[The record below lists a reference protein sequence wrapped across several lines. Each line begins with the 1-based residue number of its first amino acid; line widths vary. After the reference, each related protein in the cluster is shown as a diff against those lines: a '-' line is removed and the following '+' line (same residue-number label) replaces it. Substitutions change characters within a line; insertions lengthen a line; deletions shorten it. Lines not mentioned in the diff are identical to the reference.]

1 MGSRSF
7 VACAMCALALGAG
20 MFAAS
25 FAAGELRAQEDGEL
39 RAQEDEAF
47 EIGDIYVV
55 GTRRPVRSTADTP
68 APIDLIAGDD
78 FTDQGTTNLPD
89 LMRTLV
95 PSYNVNTQP
104 ISDAAT
110 FIRPANLRGLGPD
123 QTLIFVNGKRRHR
136 ASVIA
141 WLGNGIS
148 EGTQGPDISVIPA
161 IALKRVEVLR
171 DTASAQYGSDAIA
184 GVINFVLKDRPDG
197 GAVET
202 QWGRTYEG
210 DGDEYRIAANVGI
223 PLAESGFAN
232 LSAQWHESEPTVRSV
247 QRKDAAELIA
257 GGNTAVRQPYA
268 QIWGQPDVK
277 GDYTLF
283 LNTGVDVSEQ
293 VEIYAFGNMSA
304 RETEGGFFY
313 RNPNTRAGVF
323 RGTQLRPTG
332 HKDAVPVEGRLEDIR
347 GKELDPGN
355 RMLMIGEE
363 IGGHELKDV
372 NKDTIPLRR
381 VGQLG
386 EKECP
391 KNVVAVKNEYVDVA
405 TAEEFKERTGC
416 FVFNE
421 RFPGGFTP
429 QFKGEVSDTAGAIG
443 VRGSLDSG
451 MTWDV
456 SYTRGRNNIDFSM
469 RDTINASLGLPT
481 PTQFDIGSY
490 TQTEQTINVDF
501 TREFDLAAFASPLH
515 TATGVE
521 WREEQFSIGAGELAS
536 WHPGPFKDQSF
547 GIGANGFSGFSD
559 HIASQGQ
566 GKQSNWAGYLDLEGD
581 VVDDL
586 TLATMGRVEK
596 YDTFGSTT
604 DFKLG
609 ALYQASP
616 DFGLRGSAS
625 TGFRVPTIGQQK
637 AYKVTTSFVSGG
649 LKQSGRLPPTCP
661 EAQLL
666 GATSLEPE
674 EALTF
679 TAGIVAE
686 SGPLSLTAD
695 VYNIDVD
702 GRVTLSATK
711 KLSTGQTNRIFG
723 RNGMVGLDDRCLRD
737 ATDLDNLR
745 YFGNGIDTRTRGVD
759 VVASVD
765 LSSAAG
771 ILEGGNTGL
780 VFVGNWNRTTVQS
793 AREGFF
799 DNPGEP
805 RARQKRIE
813 LLEKALPEYRFNATL
828 RHERTSWG
836 AFARLNYF
844 GPHLEYHADDEDM
857 RFEPEAK
864 VTVDAEVTYKPVA
877 GMEVGVG
884 AENIFNTFPT
894 ENPHAAVLGS
904 QYPESAAMGFA
915 GGFYYARA
923 RYTF

>member
-25 FAAGELRAQEDGEL
+25 FAAGEL

-148 EGTQGPDISVIPA
+148 EGAQGPDISVIPA

-247 QRKDAAELIA
+247 QRSDAAGLIA

-313 RNPNTRAGVF
+313 RNPNTRGGVF
-323 RGTQLRPTG
+323 RGAQLRPTG
-332 HKDAVPVEGRLEDIR
+332 HKDAVRVEGRLEDIR
-347 GKELDPGN
+347 GEKLDPGN

-363 IGGHELKDV
+363 IGGHKLADKD
-372 NKDTIPLRR
+372 KTIPLRR
-381 VGQLG
+381 VGRLG

-469 RDTINASLGLPT
+469 RDTINPSLGLNT

-490 TQTEQTINVDF
+490 TQTEQTINVDL
-501 TREFDLAAFASPLH
+501 TQEFDVAAFASPLH

-521 WREEQFSIGAGELAS
+521 WREEQFSIGAGEPAS
-536 WHPGPFKDQSF
+536 WRRGPFAGQGF

-586 TLATMGRVEK
+586 TLATMGRAER
-596 YDTFGSTT
+596 YDTFGTTT

-609 ALYQASP
+609 SLYQASP

-625 TGFRVPTIGQQK
+625 TGFRAPTIGQQK
-637 AYKVTTSFVSGG
+637 AYKVTTAFEGG
-649 LKQSGRLPPTCP
+649 KLSQSGRLPPTCP
-661 EAQLL
+661 EARLL
-666 GATSLEPE
+666 GGTSLEPE
-674 EALTF
+674 EAMTF

-686 SGPLSLTAD
+686 SGPVSFTAD

-702 GRVTLSATK
+702 GRITVSASKTLDNEQKA
-711 KLSTGQTNRIFG
+711 RILG
-723 RNGMVGLDDRCLRD
+723 RNDRCLPTAD
-737 ATDLDNLR
+737 DLESLR
-745 YFGNGIDTRTRGVD
+745 YFGNGIDTRTRGID

-765 LSSAAG
+765 LSSVAG
-771 ILEGGNTGL
+771 VLEGGSTEL

-793 AREGFF
+793 AQEGFF
-799 DNPGEP
+799 DNPGQP
-805 RARQKRIE
+805 KARQKRIE

-836 AFARLNYF
+836 GFARLNYF
-844 GPHLEYHADDEDM
+844 GSHIEYHADQEDW

-864 VTVDAEVTYKPVA
+864 VTVDAEVTYKPIA

-894 ENPHAAVLGS
+894 ENPYATNLGS
-904 QYPESAAMGFA
+904 QYPESAAMGIA

>member
-1 MGSRSF
+1 MESRSF
-7 VACAMCALALGAG
+7 VACATCALALGAG
-20 MFAAS
+20 VYAAS
-25 FAAGELRAQEDGEL
+25 FAAGDL

-68 APIDLIAGDD
+68 APIDLIGGSD

-136 ASVIA
+136 AAVIA

-210 DGDEYRIAANVGI
+210 DGDEYRFAANVGI

-257 GGNTAVRQPYA
+257 DGNTAVRQPYA

-293 VEIYAFGNMSA
+293 AEIYAFGNMSS

-313 RNPNTRAGVF
+313 RNPNTRGGIFANRLVGD
-323 RGTQLRPTG
+323 LRPNDGMACPAITPT
-332 HKDAVPVEGRLEDIR
+332 DDFFSP
-347 GKELDPGN
+347 
-355 RMLMIGEE
+355 EE
-363 IGGHELKDV
+363 ARAYMST
-372 NKDTIPLRR
+372 NPT
-381 VGQLG
+381 
-386 EKECP
+386 
-391 KNVVAVKNEYVDVA
+391 
-405 TAEEFKERTGC
+405 C

-429 QFKGEVSDTAGAIG
+429 QFKGEVTDTAGAIG

-451 MTWDV
+451 LTWDV

-469 RDTINASLGLPT
+469 RDTINPSLGPGT
-481 PTQFDIGSY
+481 PTQFNLGSY
-490 TQTEQTINVDF
+490 TQTEQTINVDV
-501 TREFDLAAFASPLH
+501 TQEFDVAAFASPLH

-521 WREEQFSIGAGELAS
+521 WREEQFSIGAGEPDSWRRGPLA
-536 WHPGPFKDQSF
+536 DQGF

-559 HIASQGQ
+559 HVAGQGQ

-596 YDTFGSTT
+596 YDAFGTTT

-625 TGFRVPTIGQQK
+625 TGFRVPTVGQQK
-637 AYKVTTSFVSGG
+637 TLNVTTAFVDGA
-649 LKQSGRLPPTCP
+649 LRQSGTLPPTCP
-661 EAQLL
+661 EAQLV
-666 GATSLEPE
+666 GGTSLKPE

-686 SGPLSLTAD
+686 SGPVSLTAD

-702 GRVTLSATK
+702 GRVTVSERKTLTDDHK
-711 KLSTGQTNRIFG
+711 NRIFG
-723 RNGMVGLDDRCLRD
+723 VNRDGVGGIADRCLRN
-737 ATDLDNLR
+737 ATDLGNIR
-745 YFGNGIDTRTRGVD
+745 YFGNGVDTRTRGVD

-765 LSSAAG
+765 LSSAG
-771 ILEGGNTGL
+771 FLDGGETEL
-780 VFVGNWNRTTVQS
+780 VFVGNWTQTKVRSIQ
-793 AREGFF
+793 EGFL
-799 DNPGEP
+799 DDPSEP
-805 RARQKRIE
+805 RRRKKRVD
-813 LLEKALPEYRFNATL
+813 LLERALPEYRFNATL

-836 AFARLNYF
+836 GFARLNYF
-844 GPHLEYHADDEDM
+844 GSHIEYHADQEPW

-864 VTVDAEVTYKPVA
+864 VTVDAEVTYKPIA

-894 ENPHAAVLGS
+894 KNPEAIQLGS
-904 QYPESAAMGFA
+904 QYPESAAMGFR

>member
-1 MGSRSF
+1 MESRSF
-7 VACAMCALALGAG
+7 IARAACALALAG
-20 MFAAS
+20 CVFAAPV
-25 FAAGELRAQEDGEL
+25 ATGELRAED
-39 RAQEDEAF
+39 DDAF

-68 APIDLIAGDD
+68 APIDLIGGED

-210 DGDEYRIAANVGI
+210 DGAEYRIATNVGI
-223 PLAESGFAN
+223 PIAENGFAN

-247 QRKDAAELIA
+247 QRSDAAGLIA
-257 GGNTAVRQPYA
+257 AGNTAVRQPYA
-268 QIWGQPDVK
+268 QIWGAPDVK

-283 LNTGVDVSEQ
+283 LNTGIDVSERME
-293 VEIYAFGNMSA
+293 VYAFGNMSS
-304 RETEGGFFY
+304 RETEGGFFF
-313 RNPNTRAGVF
+313 RNPNNRGGVF
-323 RGTQLRPTG
+323 HVDLKAGDIL
-332 HKDAVPVEGRLEDIR
+332 HGRKLQMDDEFGDQKFED
-347 GKELDPGN
+347 ED
-355 RMLMIGEE
+355 
-363 IGGHELKDV
+363 
-372 NKDTIPLRR
+372 DTIRFRLIGDSKPDDGRR
-381 VGQLG
+381 
-386 EKECP
+386 CP
-391 KNVVAVKNEYVDVA
+391 EEVVSDASENFDV
-405 TAEEFKERTGC
+405 EEFKANNPGC
-416 FVFNE
+416 FAFNE

-429 QFKGEVSDTAGAIG
+429 QFKGEVTDTAGAFG

-451 MTWDV
+451 LTWDV
-456 SYTRGRNNIDFSM
+456 SYTRGVNKIDFSM
-469 RDTINASLGLPT
+469 RDTINPSLGLAT
-481 PTQFDIGSY
+481 PTQFDLGSY

-501 TREFDLAAFASPLH
+501 TLPIDVAGFASPLH
-515 TATGVE
+515 TAAGVE
-521 WREEQFSIGAGELAS
+521 WRQEQFEIGAGEPAS
-536 WHPGPFKDQSF
+536 WRRGPFADQRF

-559 HIASQGQ
+559 HVASQGQ
-566 GKQSNWAGYLDLEGD
+566 GKQSNWAGYVDLEGD
-581 VVDDL
+581 IVDDV

-596 YDTFGSTT
+596 HDKFDTTS

-609 ALYQASP
+609 ALYRVSP
-616 DFGLRGSAS
+616 AFSLRGSAS
-625 TGFRVPTIGQQK
+625 TGFRVPTVGQQK
-637 AYKVTTSFVSGG
+637 TINVTTAFVDGA
-649 LKQSGRLPPTCP
+649 LRQSGTLPPTCP

-666 GATSLEPE
+666 GGTSLKPE

-679 TAGIVAE
+679 TTGLAAE
-686 SGPLSLTAD
+686 SGPVSLTAD

-702 GRVTLSATK
+702 GRVTVSEK
-711 KLSTGQTNRIFG
+711 KTLTRAHKDRIFG
-723 RNGMVGLDDRCLRD
+723 GGGMAGLADRCLKN
-737 ATDLDNLR
+737 ATDLGNIR
-745 YFGNGIDTRTRGVD
+745 YFGNGVDTRTRGID

-765 LSSAAG
+765 LSSSG
-771 ILEGGNTGL
+771 SFLEGGETEL
-780 VFVGNWNRTTVQS
+780 VFVGNWTRTTVRAVQ
-793 AREGFF
+793 EGFF
-799 DNPGEP
+799 DDPEEP
-805 RARQKRIE
+805 RRRKKRID

-828 RHERTSWG
+828 RHERTSWAG
-836 AFARLNYF
+836 FARLNYF
-844 GPHLEYHADDEDM
+844 GSHLEYHADQEDW
-857 RFEPEAK
+857 RFEAGAK
-864 VTVDAEVTYKPVA
+864 VTVDAEVSYKPIA
-877 GMEVGVG
+877 GLEVGVG

-894 ENPHAAVLGS
+894 TNPYATKLGS
-904 QYPESAAMGFA
+904 QYPESAAMGFH

>member
-1 MGSRSF
+1 MESRSF
-7 VACAMCALALGAG
+7 VACAVCALALGAG
-20 MFAAS
+20 VYAAS
-25 FAAGELRAQEDGEL
+25 FAAGDL

-247 QRKDAAELIA
+247 QRGDAADLIA

-268 QIWGQPDVK
+268 QIWGQPDTR

-313 RNPNTRAGVF
+313 RNPNTRGGVF
-323 RGTQLRPTG
+323 RGAELKAGQMLHGRVLQIGDTVGG
-332 HKDAVPVEGRLEDIR
+332 HVLEDKDSKIPIR
-347 GKELDPGN
+347 LVGDEDRDDGATCPKEL
-355 RMLMIGEE
+355 
-363 IGGHELKDV
+363 
-372 NKDTIPLRR
+372 
-381 VGQLG
+381 
-386 EKECP
+386 
-391 KNVVAVKNEYVDVA
+391 VAVKNENFDVEA
-405 TAEEFKERTGC
+405 FNEENPGC

-429 QFKGEVSDTAGAIG
+429 QFKGEVTDTAGAIG
-443 VRGSLDSG
+443 IRGSLDSG
-451 MTWDV
+451 LTWDV

-469 RDTINASLGLPT
+469 RDTINPSLGLPT
-481 PTQFDIGSY
+481 PTQFDLGSY

-501 TREFDLAAFASPLH
+501 TQEFDVAAFASSLH

-521 WREEQFSIGAGELAS
+521 WREEQFSIGAGEPAS
-536 WHPGPFKDQSF
+536 WSRDPFADQGF

-559 HIASQGQ
+559 HVADQGQ

-596 YDTFGSTT
+596 YDAFGTTT

-637 AYKVTTSFVSGG
+637 TLNVTTAFVDGA
-649 LKQSGRLPPTCP
+649 LRQSGTLPPTCP
-661 EAQLL
+661 EARL
-666 GATSLEPE
+666 GGSTSLKPE

-702 GRVTLSATK
+702 GRVTVSERK
-711 KLSTGQTNRIFG
+711 KLTDGDKDRIFG
-723 RNGMVGLDDRCLRD
+723 VKRDGVGGIADRCLRS
-737 ATDLDNLR
+737 ASDLDNIR

-765 LSSAAG
+765 LSSAG
-771 ILEGGNTGL
+771 FLDGGETEL
-780 VFVGNWNRTTVQS
+780 VFVGNWTQTKVRSIQ
-793 AREGFF
+793 EGFL
-799 DNPGEP
+799 DDPSEP
-805 RARQKRIE
+805 RRRKKRVD
-813 LLEKALPEYRFNATL
+813 LLERALPEYRFNATL

-836 AFARLNYF
+836 GFARLNYF
-844 GPHLEYHADDEDM
+844 GSHIEYHADQEDW

-864 VTVDAEVTYKPVA
+864 VTVDAEVTYKPIA

-894 ENPHAAVLGS
+894 ENPYATKLGS
-904 QYPESAAMGFA
+904 QYPESAAMGIA

>member
-1 MGSRSF
+1 MESRSF

-20 MFAAS
+20 VYAAS
-25 FAAGELRAQEDGEL
+25 FAAGDL

-136 ASVIA
+136 AAVIA

-210 DGDEYRIAANVGI
+210 DGDEYRFAANVGI

-247 QRKDAAELIA
+247 QRKDAAKLIA
-257 GGNTAVRQPYA
+257 DGNTAVRQPYA

-293 VEIYAFGNMSA
+293 AEIYAFGNMSS

-313 RNPNTRAGVF
+313 RNPNTRGGIFASRLVGD
-323 RGTQLRPTG
+323 LRPNDGMACPAITPT
-332 HKDAVPVEGRLEDIR
+332 DDFFSP
-347 GKELDPGN
+347 
-355 RMLMIGEE
+355 EE
-363 IGGHELKDV
+363 ARAYMKANPD
-372 NKDTIPLRR
+372 
-381 VGQLG
+381 
-386 EKECP
+386 
-391 KNVVAVKNEYVDVA
+391 
-405 TAEEFKERTGC
+405 C

-429 QFKGEVSDTAGAIG
+429 QFKGEVTDTAGAIG

-451 MTWDV
+451 LTWDV

-469 RDTINASLGLPT
+469 RDTINPSLGPDT
-481 PTQFDIGSY
+481 PTQFNLGSY

-501 TREFDLAAFASPLH
+501 TQEFDVAAFASPLH

-521 WREEQFSIGAGELAS
+521 WREEQFSISAGEPDSWRRGPLA
-536 WHPGPFKDQSF
+536 DQGF

-559 HIASQGQ
+559 HVARQGQ

-596 YDTFGSTT
+596 YDAFGTTT

-625 TGFRVPTIGQQK
+625 TGFRVPTVGQQK
-637 AYKVTTSFVSGG
+637 TLNVTTAFVDGA
-649 LKQSGRLPPTCP
+649 LRQSGTLPPTCP
-661 EAQLL
+661 EAQLV
-666 GATSLEPE
+666 GGTSLKPE

-686 SGPLSLTAD
+686 SGSVSLTAD

-702 GRVTLSATK
+702 GRVTVSERKTLTDDHK
-711 KLSTGQTNRIFG
+711 NRIFG
-723 RNGMVGLDDRCLRD
+723 VNRDGVGGIADRCLRN
-737 ATDLDNLR
+737 ATDLGNIR
-745 YFGNGIDTRTRGVD
+745 YFGNGVDTRTRGVD

-765 LSSAAG
+765 LSSAG
-771 ILEGGNTGL
+771 FLDGGETEL
-780 VFVGNWNRTTVQS
+780 VFVGNWTQTKVRSIQ
-793 AREGFF
+793 EGFL
-799 DNPGEP
+799 DDPGEP
-805 RARQKRIE
+805 RRRKKRVD
-813 LLEKALPEYRFNATL
+813 LLERALPEYRFNATL

-836 AFARLNYF
+836 GFARLNYF
-844 GPHLEYHADDEDM
+844 GSHIEYHADQEPW

-877 GMEVGVG
+877 GMEIGVG

-894 ENPHAAVLGS
+894 ETPHDIAVELGS
-904 QYPESAAMGFA
+904 RYPESAAMGIA